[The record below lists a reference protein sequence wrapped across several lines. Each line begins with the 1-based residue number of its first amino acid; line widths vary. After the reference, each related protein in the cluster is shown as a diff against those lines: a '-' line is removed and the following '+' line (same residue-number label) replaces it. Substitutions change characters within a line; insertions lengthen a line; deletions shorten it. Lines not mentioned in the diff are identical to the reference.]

1 MHELYW
7 LISHKH
13 NRRSSRGREERAICF
28 EQFVPINTHAGS
40 KENHRNFEKAKQ
52 YTFKQK
58 YSKLSLLFFSKLN
71 LLFYSEL
78 FV

>member
-1 MHELYW
+1 MSCIGL
-7 LISHKH
+7 SHTSTTDAPHVGEKK
-13 NRRSSRGREERAICF
+13 